1 MALGSKVSLDDCCNL
16 FQIRNINKIDKKELK
31 KKYHKLCLKYHPD
44 KYKDHKNKFLEI
56 KECYD
61 TLTEY
66 IESERKKEN
75 YNTFD
80 YNFAYKN
87 NDYANSQTIYESII
101 KMLSIENIEYALKLI
116 NSYKIYM
123 NNVPEIITLNASLKQ
138 VFERSVYVKD
148 NEHYIPLW
156 HNMVH
161 KFSVKEQK
169 HIIYIIKI
177 SDVPDNIKIMKNN
190 DIIVTINKS
199 DIKKDDLN
207 NIKILNCIN
216 FDVYIGPKEFENS
229 KLIIKNK
236 GIPKTNINDIFDIS
250 KISDIHLQLK

>member
-1 MALGSKVSLDDCCNL
+1 MTLGVSLKECCNL
-16 FQIRNINKIDKKELK
+16 FQIPDINKIDEKELK

-61 TLTEY
+61 TLNEH
-66 IESERKKEN
+66 IEKQKEQK
-75 YNTFD
+75 YNTFN
-80 YNFAYKN
+80 YNPTFKN
-87 NDYANSQTIYESII
+87 NNYSNSQNIYEII
-101 KMLSIENIEYALKLI
+101 IAALSIENIEYALKLI

-123 NNVPEIITLNASLKQ
+123 NNVPEIITLNVSLKQ

-177 SDVPDNIKIMKNN
+177 NDIPDNIKIMKNN
-190 DIIVTINKS
+190 DIVVNILKS
-199 DIKKDDLN
+199 DIKKEHVN
-207 NIKILNCIN
+207 NIKILNFVKI
-216 FDVYIGPKEFENS
+216 DVYIGVKEFENS

>member
-1 MALGSKVSLDDCCNL
+1 MTLGVSLEECCNL
-16 FQIRNINKIDKKELK
+16 FQIPDINKIDEKELK

-61 TLTEY
+61 TLNEY
-66 IESERKKEN
+66 IEKQKEQK
-75 YNTFD
+75 YNTFN
-80 YNFAYKN
+80 YNPTFKN
-87 NDYANSQTIYESII
+87 NNYSNSQNIYEII
-101 KMLSIENIEYALKLI
+101 IAALSIENIEYALKLI

-123 NNVPEIITLNASLKQ
+123 NNVPEIITLNVSLKQ

-177 SDVPDNIKIMKNN
+177 NDIPDNIKIMKNN
-190 DIIVTINKS
+190 DIVVNILKS
-199 DIKKDDLN
+199 DIKKEHVN
-207 NIKILNCIN
+207 NIKILNFVKI
-216 FDVYIGPKEFENS
+216 DVYIGVKEIENS